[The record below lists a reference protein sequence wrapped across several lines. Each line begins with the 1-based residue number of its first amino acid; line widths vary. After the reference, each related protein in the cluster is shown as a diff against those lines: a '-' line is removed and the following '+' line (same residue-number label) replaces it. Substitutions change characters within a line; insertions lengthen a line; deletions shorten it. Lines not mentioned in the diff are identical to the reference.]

1 MLEKLLAAIK
11 KFSIKR
17 FLLSNYILLTAL
29 VCEIIAL
36 LMVKG
41 VIVGEQRTIS
51 GLTVA
56 GVIIM
61 FIHLVKDGLTK
72 KYRYYSKKWGMG
84 PYAENGDAQSRDTED
99 KK

>member
-29 VCEIIAL
+29 VCEVIAL
-36 LMVKG
+36 LMDKG
-41 VIVGEQRTIS
+41 VISGDERTVS

-61 FIHLVKDGLTK
+61 FIQLVRDGLRK

-84 PYAENGDAQSRDTED
+84 PYAENGDASQNAED
-99 KK
+99 EK